1 MTKEVDM
8 ETGSVLI
15 VDDEESL
22 CDILRETFE
31 EIGWKVETCGTI
43 REGVEKF
50 RTNLHDVVITD
61 LKLPDGRGEDFL
73 KRVKEI
79 NPDTEVIVIT
89 AYGTVESAVEAMK
102 HGAFHYIMKGRFH
115 LEELKLTSLKALERK
130 RLKEENRRLWKEV
143 SKEFAFQNIVG
154 RSKAMM
160 DVFDLIQR
168 VSLVD
173 TPVLIEGESGTG
185 KELVAKAIH
194 HNSTRKS
201 MPFIP
206 INCASIPE
214 TLVESE
220 LFGHLKGA
228 FTGAYTTKKGL
239 LEVADG
245 GTVFLDEIG
254 ELPLNLQAKFLRFLQ
269 EKTFQPVGSTET
281 KKVDVRI
288 ICATNK
294 NLQEEVVNGKFRE
307 DLFYRINV
315 ITIKLPPLR
324 ERKED
329 IPLLVKYFVEKYSKE
344 LKKDIKGVS
353 DEAMELL
360 INYSYPG
367 NVREL
372 ENIIIGAITLETS
385 DKIQADTLLLLRKE
399 RGPRGEITLEPIQE
413 GFKLEKVMEET
424 EKRYVKIALEKA
436 GGKQT
441 RAAELLGITPR
452 QLRYLM
458 DKYNLK

>member
-1 MTKEVDM
+1 MDTER
-8 ETGSVLI
+8 GNVLI
-15 VDDEESL
+15 VDDEKNFCAVL
-22 CDILRETFE
+22 KETFE
-31 EIGWKVETCGTI
+31 DFGWLAETCGSI
-43 REGVEKF
+43 KEGIEKL
-50 RTNLHDVVITD
+50 RSGDYDVVITD

-73 KRVKEI
+73 KIVKES
-79 NPDTEVIVIT
+79 NPDIEVIVLT

-102 HGAFHYIMKGRFH
+102 SGAFDYILKGGKVCID
-115 LEELKLTSLKALERK
+115 ELKITAVKALERK
-130 RLKEENRRLWKEV
+130 RLREENRRLWREV
-143 SKEFAFQNIVG
+143 SREFSFENIVG
-154 RSKAMM
+154 RSKAMQ
-160 DVFDLIQR
+160 DIFDLIRR
-168 VSLVD
+168 VAGVD

-185 KELVAKAIH
+185 KELVARAIH
-194 HNSTRKS
+194 HNSLRKGK
-201 MPFIP
+201 PFVA

-220 LFGHLKGA
+220 LFGHVKGA
-228 FTGAYTTKKGL
+228 FTGAYTSKKGL
-239 LEVADG
+239 FEVADG

-254 ELPLNLQAKFLRFLQ
+254 DLPLNTQAKILRFLQ
-269 EKTFQPVGSTET
+269 EKTFQPVGSTEE
-281 KKVDVRI
+281 KRVDVRI

-294 NLQEEVVNGKFRE
+294 SLKEEMLNGRFRE

-329 IPLLVKYFVEKYSKE
+329 IPLLVRHFVEKFSKE
-344 LKKDIKGVS
+344 LKKEIKGVS
-353 DEAMELL
+353 DEAMEML

-385 DKIQADTLLLLRKE
+385 DIIQPETLLLLKKN
-399 RGPRGEITLEPIQE
+399 RGPATDITLEPLSN
-413 GFKLEKVMEET
+413 GFNLEKVIGEM
-424 EKRYVKIALEKA
+424 EKRYVKMALEKA
-436 GGKQT
+436 NGKQT

-458 DKYNLK
+458 EKYGLK